1 MQNSIC
7 QCGWWNWSCI
17 SCLLLPLALRQNQNA
32 VLSQKFQILE
42 KELLNCLSCSVGYT
56 FHTDFHSDMRHI
68 MAKCHVVGQN
78 LTSDLYVMP
87 KWQAA
92 PSVTGI
98 IFLSRVVGL
107 HLWYG
112 LSFSSVRGCD
122 SPHAFWGNWLENL
135 ENFSVLKEFTQNTQK
150 IWDFFTT
157 DQILCTICLWIPL
170 GASDVLV
177 VWLLFVSS
185 QDTWISCSD
194 NAYSILVLECTTTWL
209 QSTGASQLPEE
220 AALEVNGFG
229 EAPFGALWRDLNE
242 IEVPDSVPMI
252 CCIYPYVCLVGRF
265 WDALKRISSSA
276 GICLLVFEAFF
287 VQVDVLNLLMWK
299 KTLLQQSGN
308 ISASISMSFWH
319 WLLAF

>member
-1 MQNSIC
+1 
-7 QCGWWNWSCI
+7 
-17 SCLLLPLALRQNQNA
+17 
-32 VLSQKFQILE
+32 
-42 KELLNCLSCSVGYT
+42 
-56 FHTDFHSDMRHI
+56 

-150 IWDFFTT
+150 IWDFITT

-170 GASDVLV
+170 GVSDVLV
-177 VWLLFVSS
+177 FWLLFVSS

-287 VQVDVLNLLMWK
+287 CTGGCSKLIDVEKDPFAAVRQYQCFNQYVILTLAFGFLSPWRSPRVHGSGVYTNIRIKLL
-299 KTLLQQSGN
+299 
-308 ISASISMSFWH
+308 SFWILCGVISYVKS
-319 WLLAF
+319 WG